1 VKKERKIRMKKKKFI
16 SKMASLMVVAGIMFS
31 SIPAFATELSE
42 PITLA
47 ELPESITMDGKVF
60 IMDKSAGG
68 GSGTATPDNKSMN
81 ISRSSYKVTGS
92 DVRLYVDS
100 HGHGG
105 DHFSSGWV
113 DANAPRFTAR
123 AEVWSNGRLNT
134 TGNNQLNSGIRAHA
148 TSFLATGLFPNATPR
163 IFYNW

>member
-1 VKKERKIRMKKKKFI
+1 MIRMKKKKFI
-16 SKMASLMVVAGIMFS
+16 SKIAPIVVVAGIMFS

-42 PITLA
+42 PITPV

-68 GSGTATPDNKSMN
+68 GSGTATPDNKSMS
-81 ISRSSYKVTGS
+81 ITRSSYKVTGS

-100 HGHGG
+100 SHGHGG

-113 DANAPRFTAR
+113 DATAPRFTAR

-134 TGNNQLNSGIRAHA
+134 TGNNQLNSGIRANA
-148 TSFLATGLFPNATPR
+148 TSFLATGLVPNATPR